1 MSRAAL
7 DHVAVVFAGRAQ
19 AAGYGQ
25 GIRSQRKDTAKNR
38 TLKQTSKR
46 CGTRRVFC
54 RAIGRNRVW
63 YHHANRDVNRAKVG
77 HPSPAGSEGA
87 TVMGEPMDRSKRVF
101 CESTT
106 SFEEAFPTI
115 ESATISE
122 YEVGEGVPT
131 FGVDESHRRTFGE
144 GVPFTDGLI
153 PCRNPRCRRGGYEV
167 DHSLHEM
174 VREKLT

>member
-1 MSRAAL
+1 
-7 DHVAVVFAGRAQ
+7 
-19 AAGYGQ
+19 
-25 GIRSQRKDTAKNR
+25 
-38 TLKQTSKR
+38 
-46 CGTRRVFC
+46 
-54 RAIGRNRVW
+54 
-63 YHHANRDVNRAKVG
+63 
-77 HPSPAGSEGA
+77 
-87 TVMGEPMDRSKRVF
+87 MGEPMDRSKRVF

-174 VREKLT
+174 VREKLTEKVFERNCPGDEGSPKGRREGDRCRNVLHYRLRIKYKPEGSCGTL